1 VSVFQRADERPLVP
15 TLRGKVHNLFGFS
28 ITSEHRES
36 IGYTPP
42 KEAFPNGQ
50 TWVDSAVRP
59 T

>member
-1 VSVFQRADERPLVP
+1 VHFSGKKSARRLDG
-15 TLRGKVHNLFGFS
+15 LRGKGPKTKGQD

-59 T
+59 TY